1 MIFSFGVN
9 PDFNYSSLIHDQY
22 VEENELIQLSL
33 GDYFRG
39 NLLNYNL
46 KMTYTF
52 NDSDGLNDMIKL

>member
-9 PDFNYSSLIHDQY
+9 PDFNYSSRINDQY
-22 VEENELIQLSL
+22 VEENELIHLSL
-33 GDYFRG
+33 GNYFRG
-39 NLLNYNL
+39 NLLNYKL